1 MNIKIPPQILLLSI
15 IAQNKDG
22 MSINDVIDKLKT
34 MKKNGMDIYY
44 SFGKSIDIGIPN
56 DILRDINILKL
67 LELIKEDNGKYI
79 ATEKAYDLLA
89 KLKGINK

>member
-15 IAQNKDG
+15 IAQNRDG
-22 MSINDVIDKLKT
+22 MSINDVIDKLKA

-67 LELIKEDNGKYI
+67 LELIKEENGKYI